1 MQLFNDW
8 QDAMTDIQQLALFE
22 YWLFFTDVLP
32 IGDVTQ
38 SKVVESVET
47 VKFKLAIAHLLL
59 LRKLVEVQPNN
70 IVVIWLF

>member
-1 MQLFNDW
+1 
-8 QDAMTDIQQLALFE
+8 MTDIQQLALFE

-70 IVVIWLF
+70 IVVI